1 MSNIKEIILVG
12 SFHFELYP
20 DVIQEKEDDVLE
32 LVDYLAKFQP
42 IKILLE
48 WEQSQNKQLNE
59 RFQSIEDDFQINE
72 MEQIGFRL
80 AKKLNHEEV
89 FAINWEGHLTQEDMT
104 CLFEAI
110 NNEYPVIQNILTTYR
125 ELVTNID
132 LNTKLMYSFQKLN
145 EKRLVDELERLYLS
159 FATVEINK
167 DSIGMNVLK
176 KWMERELTI
185 FKNILQVESKTNDRM
200 LLLIGGDHLWMLRKL
215 FEGIGWKVI
224 NPFSESSYG
233 SR

>member
-125 ELVTNID
+125 ELVTNIE

-215 FEGIGWKVI
+215 FEGIGRKVI